1 MRSTGAGAVITEE
14 CSSMDENKQPDE
26 LERDPR
32 LTPGHAAIEDLEP
45 EMEEAAAVEGG
56 SNPGG
61 GVATRGPTR

>member
-1 MRSTGAGAVITEE
+1 
-14 CSSMDENKQPDE
+14 MDENKQPDE

>member
-1 MRSTGAGAVITEE
+1 MRLTGAGAVITEE